1 MANSKGK
8 TQTKGKR
15 GEGGGGRGDG
25 YPIVSIGV
33 RSVACHDIVQRHSTG
48 LESAS
53 GFGVISAT

>member
-8 TQTKGKR
+8 IQTKGKR
-15 GEGGGGRGDG
+15 GEGGRGDG
-25 YPIVSIGV
+25 YPIVSIGI
-33 RSVACHDIVQRHSTG
+33 RSVACHDIVQRHSTS